1 MSTAAD
7 QHQCIRVAYAGD
19 DSFVTCLRSLLD
31 RPGVELAMTLT
42 ADDDRYTATVES
54 LSLAAGAKVV
64 RGDPGRHGWDEL
76 DQAGIDLLV
85 SAAYGYL
92 IPIDRL
98 VNIPTMINVHPS
110 LLPEGRGPNPLPY
123 IASGRP
129 DVAGVSIHLI
139 DATFDTGPILLQR
152 RLEGLSQNPS
162 LSDLTIGALALA
174 PVLLNALLDD
184 LPQHLA
190 NAKPQGKGSYWPAI
204 DDSESIVDLVTARDA
219 DIESTIHRF
228 ACQGLSFRLADG
240 RLVNVE
246 TANFVRTEHDFQPGR
261 LLGSLRSDLLL
272 SANDGLIRAFPFRD
286 ETIRGLEISPQPNP
300 AGRSAVI
307 E

>member
-1 MSTAAD
+1 M
-7 QHQCIRVAYAGD
+7 RVAYAGD

-31 RPGVELAMTLT
+31 RPDVELAATLT

-64 RGDPGRHGWDEL
+64 RGDPGHHGWYDL
-76 DQAGIDLLV
+76 DRAGIDLLV

-98 VNIPTMINVHPS
+98 GSIPTMMNVHPS
-110 LLPEGRGPNPLPY
+110 LLPQGRGPNPLPH
-123 IASGRP
+123 IANGRL

-174 PVLLNALLDD
+174 PVLLNTVLDD
-184 LPQHLA
+184 LPQYVA
-190 NAKPQGKGSYWPAI
+190 KAKPQGKGSYWPAI
-204 DDSESIVDLVTARDA
+204 DDSESIVDLTTARTA
-219 DIESTIHRF
+219 DIEATIHRF

-240 RLVNVE
+240 RLLNVE
-246 TANFVRTEHDFQPGR
+246 TAHYVRTGHNFQPGR

-272 SANDGLIRAFPFRD
+272 SANDGLIRALPFRD
-286 ETIRGLEISPQPNP
+286 ETIRGLEISSQPNQ
-300 AGRSAVI
+300 AARSAVI